1 MICKNRSSVFRF
13 FVTLIV
19 LLSVLSCTVIVFAQS
34 SSTAGEILELLKK
47 GSSGEK
53 SLGSYLWNQTS
64 GSYTNLG
71 DFAAGELINFL
82 RKEVEQN
89 FTLNGKQANIKIVG
103 LGDLSGDNISVAEFG
118 VELKQDDI
126 TEYGTLKVNR
136 EAIKEYVNKDLFP
149 QMKSQ
154 LSGSVSESVPLVKD
168 LVNLL
173 AGSLI
178 SGNTIIP
185 NMNTVWNKLISSMD
199 SYPALK
205 SIMDSYPALK
215 SILSTP
221 SDVPLM
227 TITTDETAETQYL
240 TEIFD
245 NIRSSEK
252 LVETFK
258 TLEVNPTPEVELDT
272 DPEPGPQPQPEPER
286 HTFYILPLLDEK
298 LPATGFSASH
308 ITTLAERPRGLSYEG
323 TGYTLLIPGLDVAE
337 TIMTVPVTDG
347 GYPVEWLGRNVG
359 LLEGSGFPGEGI
371 VVLTGHNHLNT
382 MDAGP
387 FLFIGTLE
395 QDDRL
400 FITNADNEILSY
412 RVYANNKIPADG
424 FASIAGGLCE
434 NALVLITCEDESIDG
449 GYLNRRV
456 IFAEPL

>member
-1 MICKNRSSVFRF
+1 MIRKNRSSVFRF
-13 FVTLIV
+13 LVTLTV

-47 GSSGEK
+47 GASGEK

-71 DFAAGELINFL
+71 DFAAGELTNFL
-82 RKEVEQN
+82 RSEVEQD
-89 FTLNGKQANIKIVG
+89 FTLIGEPAEINIVG
-103 LGDLSGDNISVAEFG
+103 LGERSGDNISVAEFG
-118 VELKQDDI
+118 VELKQGDI
-126 TEYGTLKVNR
+126 TEFGTLNVNR

-149 QMKSQ
+149 QLKSQ

-178 SGNTIIP
+178 LGNTIIP
-185 NMNTVWNKLISSMD
+185 DMNTVWSKLISSMD
-199 SYPALK
+199 SYPALT
-205 SIMDSYPALK
+205 
-215 SILSTP
+215 SILRTP

-258 TLEVNPTPEVELDT
+258 TLEVNPTPAIVLDT
-272 DPEPGPQPQPEPER
+272 DPEPGPQPQPQPEPER
-286 HTFYILPLLDEK
+286 PAYYIFPLFAEK

-308 ITTLAERPRGLSYEG
+308 ITTLAERPRGLSYEV

-337 TIMTVPVTDG
+337 TIMTVPMTDG
-347 GYPVEWLGRNVG
+347 SYPVEWLGRNVG

-371 VVLTGHNHLNT
+371 MVLTGHNHLNT
-382 MDAGP
+382 MEAGP

-400 FITNADNEILSY
+400 FITDADNEIHSY

-434 NALVLITCEDESIDG
+434 NALVLITCEDESMDG